1 MTNRAADNLGIHGDD
16 NAVTSVSL
24 IEHPSSDTTSIPGPH
39 SRTLTQSFR
48 VPMNQGTHSHTIQT
62 KGNMTSVWQYVCIN
76 TYASALYVYIHN

>member
-48 VPMNQGTHSHTIQT
+48 VPMNQGTHSHIQA
-62 KGNMTSVWQYVCIN
+62 KGNNKSLTEDKVTFIY
-76 TYASALYVYIHN
+76 